1 MSAHSEV
8 TAPGAAREAP
18 HPVRAARVRLDPF
31 RTTAFRLSI
40 GYTLLVSVAVAIT
53 LGSAYLLTQ
62 SLITGE
68 VDLII
73 DTEMKGLVARFNRA
87 GLAGLTDEINVRI
100 DSWGRVGAVY
110 LLVDRHFQQIAGNVE
125 QWPFKGMPAAPRPE
139 FQLETIEPGRRS
151 EHPVRAAIRTLPSG
165 DRLLV
170 GTDISQGR
178 RFAEKFRVATL
189 WGIGLSTLVA
199 VLGGFWFSFRLARR
213 VGDVTE
219 SCRRIMAG
227 DLARRLPVAGADD
240 EFDALAVAVNRV
252 LDRLEDQTR
261 TVRATFD
268 SAAHDLRAPL
278 HRLRTRMD
286 SLLLRSQTLEPAV
299 HESVESALGEVDRL
313 QRTLAILLQIALAES
328 GAPLAA
334 PEAIDIGEL
343 ADELF
348 ELFEPVARAQG
359 LTLTCLHSGLT
370 AVPGNRQLLAQLI
383 TNLIENAL
391 KYVPPGGTIQVV
403 VARLAGA
410 VRLVVADNGPGI
422 PEEDRVRAVQPFAR
436 LANADAA
443 RTSGLGLSLVAA
455 IARLHRARLAFE
467 SNEPGLRVVL
477 DLSPEPPPR
486 EQGQHAD

>member
-1 MSAHSEV
+1 MR
-8 TAPGAAREAP
+8 P
-18 HPVRAARVRLDPF
+18 DPF
-31 RTTAFRLSI
+31 KTTAFRLSV
-40 GYTLLVSVAVAIT
+40 GYTLLVTLAVAVT

-62 SLITGE
+62 SLITDE

-73 DTEMKGLVARFNRA
+73 DTEMKSLDDKFTRSGVE
-87 GLAGLTDEINVRI
+87 GLTDEINLRI

-110 LLVDRHFQQIAGNVE
+110 LLVDPHFEQIAGNVE
-125 QWPFKGMPAAPRPE
+125 QWPFKGMPTGRWPE
-139 FQLETIEPGRRS
+139 FKIETIEPGRRS
-151 EHPVRAAIRTLPSG
+151 VHPVRAAVRVLPGG

-189 WGIGLSTLVA
+189 WGIGLSTLA
-199 VLGGFWFSFRLARR
+199 AALAGFWFSFKLARR
-213 VGDVTE
+213 VGHVTE
-219 SCRRIMAG
+219 TCRRIMAG
-227 DLARRLPVAGADD
+227 DLGRRLPVAGAND
-240 EFDALAVAVNRV
+240 EFDALAMAVNRV

-286 SLLLRSQTLEPAV
+286 ALLLRSPALEPAV
-299 HESVESALGEVDRL
+299 HESIESALREVDRL

-334 PEAIDIGEL
+334 PMSIDVGDL
-343 ADELF
+343 ADELV
-348 ELFEPVARAQG
+348 ELFEPVAREQG
-359 LTLTCLHSGLT
+359 LELTCTHHGNT
-370 AVPGNRQLLAQLI
+370 VVQGNRQLLAQLL

-391 KYVPPGGTIQVV
+391 KYIPAGGRIEVG
-403 VARLAGA
+403 AERLADC
-410 VRLVVADNGPGI
+410 VRLVVSDNGPGI
-422 PEEDRVRAVQPFAR
+422 PPEDRERAVQPFAK
-436 LANADAA
+436 LANADGT

-455 IARLHRARLAFE
+455 IARLHRARLVFE

-477 DLSPEPPPR
+477 GLPTEP
-486 EQGQHAD
+486 QS